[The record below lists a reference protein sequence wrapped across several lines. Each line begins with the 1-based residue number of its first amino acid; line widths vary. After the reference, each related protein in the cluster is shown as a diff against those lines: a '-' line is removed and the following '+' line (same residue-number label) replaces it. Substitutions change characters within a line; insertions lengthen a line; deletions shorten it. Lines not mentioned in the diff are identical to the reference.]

1 MDRFEQMLTFVKVVE
16 AGSMSAAADRLNIAK
31 SAVSRR
37 LAELESRLGVQL
49 LIRTTRRLN
58 LTENGQQFYQRCL
71 AILTD
76 LEETEQALTCEQTL
90 LRGSIR
96 MAIPLSFGIK
106 HLSPLLN
113 KFLKVHPNLS
123 LELDLNDR
131 TLNFMEEEVDLAIR
145 IGRLA
150 DSTLIARQLA
160 TTKLIVC
167 ASPAYLSL
175 HGEPTHPKELKNH
188 VGLNYSNVADTQ
200 TWQFLQ
206 PDKTRLSVQVPCR
219 MLANNGD
226 VLLKAGIDG
235 LGILVMPTFIS
246 SEAIEQ
252 GLLCPILTDYTFPD
266 EAIYAIYP
274 QQRFLPR
281 RVRVL
286 IDYIVEEFANNS
298 DWDQVKKQGSEA
310 RPEMLSSDF

>member
-1 MDRFEQMLTFVKVVE
+1 MDRFEEMQTFVKVVD
-16 AGSMSAAADRLNIAK
+16 AGSMSVAADRLNIAK

-37 LAELESRLGVQL
+37 LAELENRLGVQL

-71 AILTD
+71 AILAD
-76 LEETEQALTCEQTL
+76 LEETEQALTCKQTL

-96 MAIPLSFGIK
+96 IAIPLSFGIK

-113 KFLKVHPNLS
+113 KFLKAHPELS
-123 LELDLNDR
+123 LDLDLNDR
-131 TLNFMEEEVDLAIR
+131 TLNFMEEDIDLAIR

-167 ASPAYLSL
+167 ASPAYLSQ
-175 HGEPTHPKELKNH
+175 HGEPTKPKELENH
-188 VGLNYSNVADTQ
+188 VGLNYSYLADTQ

-206 PDKTRLSVQVPCR
+206 PDKTRLSVHVPCR
-219 MLANNGD
+219 MRANNGD
-226 VLLKAGIDG
+226 ILLKAGIDG
-235 LGILVMPTFIS
+235 LGILVTPTFIS

-252 GLLCPILTDYTFPD
+252 GLLCPILTNYTFPE

-281 RVRVL
+281 RVRAL
-286 IDYIVEEFANNS
+286 IDYLVEEFANDPYWQTKN
-298 DWDQVKKQGSEA
+298 KGI
-310 RPEMLSSDF
+310 